1 MKRLAWIAIL
11 AAAIAYTGS
20 AYADPTAEAA
30 CKASGGVWDSASYT
44 CN

>member
-1 MKRLAWIAIL
+1 MKRLAWIVAL
-11 AAAIAYTGS
+11 AAAIACTGS

-30 CKASGGVWDSASYT
+30 CEASGGVWDSASST